1 MKVYN
6 NAVFCHTG
14 IYLYHIDAFR
24 YRPFESLSGTLF
36 SNPAAVFPRWAQSI
50 ILYRL
55 FCAKVFKSLLRL
67 RADIFIIDTTPKNGK
82 SANILMNFIGLSL
95 YLFSGYK
102 DKPELLSLL
111 QQETPTFKRCFTQLF
126 FDKTLGLC
134 SYSDSIYSCAQT
146 GYIYGI
152 SKAFDN
158 GCTTSQIDDGIIAFD
173 SFDM

>member
-24 YRPFESLSGTLF
+24 YRPFESLSGTSF

-67 RADIFIIDTTPKNGK
+67 RADIFIIDITPKNGK
-82 SANILMNFIGLSL
+82 SANILMNCPYICFPDIYTSRSSCHYCNRKLR
-95 YLFSGYK
+95 
-102 DKPELLSLL
+102 LL
-111 QQETPTFKRCFTQLF
+111 KGVFTQLF

-158 GCTTSQIDDGIIAFD
+158 GCSTSQIDNGIIAFD